1 MKLYRIDWEWDEY
14 QGAGE
19 FETKKYYEYVLGNAA
34 LGRAIYRG
42 IEEDARPTWVW
53 RLDWT
58 VRAFFACLTN
68 VRTSI
73 HNYIKYPF

>member
-19 FETKKYYEYVLGNAA
+19 YKTKKYYEYVLGNAA
-34 LGRAIYRG
+34 LGRTIYEG
-42 IEEDARPTWVW
+42 IKEDERPIWICK
-53 RLDWT
+53 LSWT
-58 VRAFFACLTN
+58 IRAFLACLTH

-73 HNYIKYPF
+73 HNYTKYPL